1 MGEEMTVEVFLQ
13 WLSTSLMKFRTFPT
27 LGRRS
32 EFLAKYDSNYQ
43 SITIINSQN
52 NSFKFSKE
60 QIIAIFER
68 WSEASPS
75 NKYRTI
81 YYERQVWDDVPSR
94 YRPRDAPAIP
104 AIIRD
109 WEDEGGVPKVLQED

>member
-1 MGEEMTVEVFLQ
+1 MNKQMTFETFLQ
-13 WLSTSLMKFRTFPT
+13 WLSTSLMEFRTFPT

-32 EFLAKYDSNYQ
+32 EFLAKYNSNDE
-43 SITIINSQN
+43 SITIINRQE

-60 QIIAIFER
+60 QIIAIFETWR
-68 WSEASPS
+68 EASS
-75 NKYRTI
+75 SDKYMTT
-81 YYERQVWDDVPSR
+81 YYERQVWDDIPSR

-109 WEDEGGVPKVLQED
+109 WMNSIRV